1 MVVSGRPHSDKNLM
15 KSKIFVT
22 IVTAP
27 VLLNDWLNNV
37 LEVVIPL
44 RWKQYLSIIQWSQD
58 FGWMLGWKCEDV
70 EPGPGEFGDR
80 SGWHYGHSR

>member
-1 MVVSGRPHSDKNLM
+1 MAVSGRPHSDKNLM

-27 VLLNDWLNNV
+27 VLLNDWLKND

-44 RWKQYLSIIQWSQD
+44 R
-58 FGWMLGWKCEDV
+58 
-70 EPGPGEFGDR
+70 
-80 SGWHYGHSR
+80 